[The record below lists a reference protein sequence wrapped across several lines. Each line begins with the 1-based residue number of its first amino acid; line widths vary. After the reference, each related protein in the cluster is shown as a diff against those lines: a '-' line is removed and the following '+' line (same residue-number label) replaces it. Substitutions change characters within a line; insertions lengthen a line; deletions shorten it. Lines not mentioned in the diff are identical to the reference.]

1 MLTVKELLLKLL
13 LSDVRTASNLFY
25 EHPSQIMMTDN
36 FWFTVTG
43 KQYEYLIGYNNSDAY
58 THNPLIVRPKD
69 WKKREKKGQT
79 FLCTREYHISK
90 EFDEGTNKE
99 NREAIK
105 AIVDLICEQ
114 NQEDE

>member
-1 MLTVKELLLKLL
+1 MLTIKELLLKLL
-13 LSDVRTASNLFY
+13 LTDVRTASKLCY
-25 EHPSQIMMTDN
+25 EHPSQITMTDN

-43 KQYEYLIGYNNSDAY
+43 KQYEYLIGYNNGVH
-58 THNPLIVRPKD
+58 THNTLIIRPKD

-79 FLCTREYHISK
+79 FLCTREYQISK
-90 EFDEGTNKE
+90 EFDEDTHNE

-105 AIVDLICEQ
+105 AIVNLICEQ

>member
-1 MLTVKELLLKLL
+1 MLTIKELLTKLL
-13 LSDVRTASNLFY
+13 LTDITHAVKLYY
-25 EHPSQIMMTDN
+25 EYPDQITFTDDY
-36 FWFTVTG
+36 WFTLKG
-43 KQYEYLIGYNNSDAY
+43 NQYDYLIGYNNHGSY
-58 THNPLIVRPKD
+58 TYNMLLVRPRD
-69 WKKREKKGQT
+69 WKKRDKKGQT

-90 EFDEGTNKE
+90 EFDEDTHME